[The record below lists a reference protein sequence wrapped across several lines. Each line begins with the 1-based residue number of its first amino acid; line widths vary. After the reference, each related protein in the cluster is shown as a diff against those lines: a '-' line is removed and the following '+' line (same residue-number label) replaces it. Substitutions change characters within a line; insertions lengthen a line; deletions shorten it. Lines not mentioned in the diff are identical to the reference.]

1 MSDIEA
7 DDDYDSLVEN
17 DIQIEQDD
25 GEGEEQLT
33 RVRGDGIYAGMSE
46 DNLRKQTLELLEEYI
61 KQKSN
66 RKIAEQE
73 IYEASLSEDKT
84 LNKELYIQLVTA
96 FATEILQ
103 YGLKQAYESLVEN
116 TLQWSHP
123 IFKDIK
129 DYEDKEVAKR
139 LKPIEIKEGIYQ
151 CTKCKGKR
159 TQSYEVQ
166 LRRADEPATVFIE
179 CVNPKCRHKWSIN

>member
-1 MSDIEA
+1 MSDIEV
-7 DDDYDSLVEN
+7 DDDYDSLAEN

-25 GEGEEQLT
+25 GEGDEQLT
-33 RVRGDGIYAGMSE
+33 RIRGDGIYAGMSE
-46 DNLRKQTLELLEEYI
+46 DNLRKQTLEFLEDYI

-66 RKIAEQE
+66 RKTAEQE
-73 IYEASLSEDKT
+73 IYEASLLEDKT
-84 LNKELYIQLVTA
+84 LNKELYIQLVTS
-96 FATEILQ
+96 FTTEILQ
-103 YGLKQAYESLVEN
+103 YGLKQAYDSLVEN
-116 TLQWSHP
+116 TLQWNHP
-123 IFKDIK
+123 IFKDVK

-151 CTKCKGKR
+151 CPKCKGKR

-179 CVNPKCRHKWSIN
+179 CVNPKCRYKWSIN